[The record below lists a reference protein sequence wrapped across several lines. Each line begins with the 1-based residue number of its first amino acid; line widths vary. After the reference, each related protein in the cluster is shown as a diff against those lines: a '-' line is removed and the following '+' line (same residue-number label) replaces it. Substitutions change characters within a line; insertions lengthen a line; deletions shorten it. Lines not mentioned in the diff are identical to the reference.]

1 MITNA
6 LSVDVEEY
14 YHAMIFQEGTKG
26 FVGRYFVSRIEES
39 VDCVLALLGRR
50 DIRATFFILGEVAVA
65 HPTVIRKIAVQG
77 HEIASHGNRH
87 ELVSR
92 LSPEEFRGD
101 VSQAKAILEDLTCQ
115 AVIGYRAP
123 NYSIGPEQA
132 WA

>member
-50 DIRATFFILGEVAVA
+50 DIRATFFILGEVAAA

-87 ELVSR
+87 ELVRNDRFPGRNPNVVGALGNSR
-92 LSPEEFRGD
+92 S
-101 VSQAKAILEDLTCQ
+101 SQFTQ
-115 AVIGYRAP
+115 G
-123 NYSIGPEQA
+123 
-132 WA
+132 